1 MATFPF
7 YIGLMSATVAVIGL
21 GYLGATTAVALSLV
35 GHRVIG
41 IDPDQS
47 KVDALRSG
55 HVPFYEPGLD
65 EALTTALSSR
75 ELTFQTSHEASSHEV
90 DIFLLCVGTPQSRT
104 GLGADLKYLEA
115 SIDGLAPYLRPDA
128 VVAGKSTVPVGT
140 AAYLKSRLEELV
152 PFEPHVAWNP
162 EFLREGTALQ
172 DTLTPDRIVIGANE
186 EYCDAELREL
196 YRPMSEA
203 GIPIVS
209 VDIPTAELVKVA
221 ANSFL
226 ATKISFINAMAEI
239 AEQVGADAV
248 SLAEAIGYDDRIGKK
263 FLRTGIGFG
272 GGCLPKDIRAFQA
285 RANELGLGE
294 AVSFLANVE
303 EINLRRRTRVV
314 EIAREELGD
323 LTGRRVTVL
332 GAAFKPETDD
342 IRDSP
347 AMAVAELLWSAGADV
362 VIHDPKAGDNVRAM
376 YPHLQVRDSIAIA
389 VDAAELVVVGTEWRD
404 YAQADAALLGSLV
417 KNKLVIDGRNVLPHR
432 EWQAEGWKVI
442 ALGRNLDNSRVSVE
456 A

>member
-1 MATFPF
+1 
-7 YIGLMSATVAVIGL
+7 
-21 GYLGATTAVALSLV
+21 
-35 GHRVIG
+35 
-41 IDPDQS
+41 
-47 KVDALRSG
+47 
-55 HVPFYEPGLD
+55 
-65 EALTTALSSR
+65 
-75 ELTFQTSHEASSHEV
+75 
-90 DIFLLCVGTPQSRT
+90 
-104 GLGADLKYLEA
+104 
-115 SIDGLAPYLRPDA
+115 
-128 VVAGKSTVPVGT
+128 VGT
-140 AAYLKSRLEELV
+140 AAYLKARLEGLV

-172 DTLTPDRIVIGANE
+172 DTLTPDRIVIGANDD
-186 EYCDAELREL
+186 YCDAELREL

-209 VDIPTAELVKVA
+209 VDIATAELVKVA

-294 AVSFLANVE
+294 AVSFLSNVE

-323 LTGRRVTVL
+323 LTGRRVTML

-347 AMAVAELLWSAGADV
+347 AMAVAELLWAAGADV
-362 VIHDPKAGDNVRAM
+362 VIHDPKAGNNVRAV
-376 YPHLQVRDSIAIA
+376 YPHLQVRDSIAMA
-389 VDAAELVVVGTEWRD
+389 VDGAELVVVGTEWRD
-404 YAQADAALLGSLV
+404 YAQADSALLGSLV

-432 EWQAEGWKVI
+432 DWQAEGWKVI
-442 ALGRNLDNSRVSVE
+442 ALGRNLDHSLVSVE